1 MYYKNMQYGRIMGI
15 DYGKVRIGIALTD
28 LLKTIASPYEV
39 YKSVSLQKDVEYFV
53 KLVKEKEVEKIVL
66 GLPLNMDGSEG
77 ERAKRTRIFG
87 EMLEKACSVPV
98 VYQDERLSSVEA
110 ENYLLDGD
118 VRRDKRKNLIDKVAA
133 TIILEDYLRTI
144 CK

>member
-1 MYYKNMQYGRIMGI
+1 MQYGRIMGI

-28 LLKTIASPYEV
+28 LLKTIASPYDV

-133 TIILEDYLRTI
+133 TIILEDYLRAN

>member
-1 MYYKNMQYGRIMGI
+1 MQYGRIMGI

-53 KLVKEKEVEKIVL
+53 KLVKEKEVEKIVI

-87 EMLEKACSVPV
+87 EMLEKACSVPI

-133 TIILEDYLRTI
+133 TIILEDYLRAN

>member
-1 MYYKNMQYGRIMGI
+1 MQYGRIMGI

-28 LLKTIASPYEV
+28 LLKTIASPYDV

>member
-1 MYYKNMQYGRIMGI
+1 MQYGRIMGI

-87 EMLEKACSVPV
+87 EMLEKACSAPV

-133 TIILEDYLRTI
+133 TIILEDYLRAN

>member
-1 MYYKNMQYGRIMGI
+1 MQYGRIMGI

-87 EMLEKACSVPV
+87 EMLEKACSVPI

>member
-1 MYYKNMQYGRIMGI
+1 MQYGRIMGI

-133 TIILEDYLRTI
+133 TIILEDYLITI

>member
-1 MYYKNMQYGRIMGI
+1 MQYGRIMGI

-87 EMLEKACSVPV
+87 EMLEKACSVPI

-133 TIILEDYLRTI
+133 TIILEDYLRAN

>member
-1 MYYKNMQYGRIMGI
+1 MQYGRIMGI

-28 LLKTIASPYEV
+28 LLKIIASPYEV

-118 VRRDKRKNLIDKVAA
+118 VRRDKCKNLIDKVAA

>member
-1 MYYKNMQYGRIMGI
+1 MQYGRIMGI
-15 DYGKVRIGIALTD
+15 DYGRVRIGIALTD

-39 YKSVSLQKDVEYFV
+39 YKSVSRKKDIEYFV
-53 KLVKEKEVEKIVL
+53 KLIKEKEVDKVVL

-77 ERAKRTRIFG
+77 ERALKTRAFG
-87 EMLEKACSVPV
+87 DELEKASNVPV

-118 VRRDKRKNLIDKVAA
+118 LRRDKRKNLIDKVSA
-133 TIILEDYLRTI
+133 TIILEDYLRSI
-144 CK
+144 AK

>member
-28 LLKTIASPYEV
+28 LLKIVASPYQV
-39 YKSVSLQKDVEYFV
+39 YKSVSRNADIEYLK
-53 KLVKEKEVEKIVL
+53 KLVIEQQVEKIVM

-77 ERAKRTRIFG
+77 ERAIKTRIFG
-87 EMLEKACSVPV
+87 DMLEKATNVPV

-110 ENYLLDGD
+110 ENYLLSGD
-118 VRRDKRKNLIDKVAA
+118 VKREKRKNLIDKVAA
-133 TIILEDYLRTI
+133 CIILEDYLKTY

>member
-1 MYYKNMQYGRIMGI
+1 MQYGRIMGI
-15 DYGKVRIGIALTD
+15 DYGRVRIGIALTD

-39 YKSVSLQKDVEYFV
+39 YKSVSRKKDIEYFV
-53 KLVKEKEVEKIVL
+53 KLIKEKEVDKIVL

-77 ERAKRTRIFG
+77 ERALKTRAFG
-87 EMLEKACSVPV
+87 DELEKASNVPV

-118 VRRDKRKNLIDKVAA
+118 LRRDKRKNLIDKVSAS
-133 TIILEDYLRTI
+133 IILEDYLRSI
-144 CK
+144 AK

>member
-1 MYYKNMQYGRIMGI
+1 MQYGRIMGL

>member
-1 MYYKNMQYGRIMGI
+1 MQYGRIMGI

-66 GLPLNMDGSEG
+66 GLPLNMDDSEG

-87 EMLEKACSVPV
+87 EMLEKACGVPV

>member
-1 MYYKNMQYGRIMGI
+1 MQYGRIMGI

-28 LLKTIASPYEV
+28 LLTTIASPYEV

>member
-1 MYYKNMQYGRIMGI
+1 MQYGRIMGI
-15 DYGKVRIGIALTD
+15 DYGRVRIGIALTD

-39 YKSVSLQKDVEYFV
+39 YKSVSRKKDIEYFV
-53 KLVKEKEVEKIVL
+53 KLIKEKEVDKIVL

-77 ERAKRTRIFG
+77 ERALKTRAFG
-87 EMLEKACSVPV
+87 DELEKASNVPV

-118 VRRDKRKNLIDKVAA
+118 LRRDKRKNLIDKVSAS
-133 TIILEDYLRTI
+133 IILENYLRSI
-144 CK
+144 AK

>member
-1 MYYKNMQYGRIMGI
+1 MQYGRIMGI

-66 GLPLNMDGSEG
+66 GLPLNMDGSQG

-87 EMLEKACSVPV
+87 EMLERACSVPV

>member
-1 MYYKNMQYGRIMGI
+1 MQYGRIMGI

-28 LLKTIASPYEV
+28 LLKTIASPYED

>member
-1 MYYKNMQYGRIMGI
+1 MGI

-28 LLKTIASPYEV
+28 LLKTIASPQKV
-39 YKSVSLQKDVEYFV
+39 QKSVCLQKDVEYFV

-133 TIILEDYLRTI
+133 TIILEDYLRSI
-144 CK
+144 CKQEFL

>member
-1 MYYKNMQYGRIMGI
+1 MQYGRIMGI

-110 ENYLLDGD
+110 ENYLLVGD

>member
-1 MYYKNMQYGRIMGI
+1 MQYGRIMGI
-15 DYGKVRIGIALTD
+15 DYGRVRIGIALTD

-39 YKSVSLQKDVEYFV
+39 YKSVSRKKDIEYFV
-53 KLVKEKEVEKIVL
+53 KLIKEKEVDKVVL

-77 ERAKRTRIFG
+77 ERALKTRAFG
-87 EMLEKACSVPV
+87 DELEKASNVPV

-118 VRRDKRKNLIDKVAA
+118 LRRDKRKNLIDKVSAS
-133 TIILEDYLRTI
+133 IILEDYLRSI
-144 CK
+144 AK

>member
-1 MYYKNMQYGRIMGI
+1 MQYGRIMGI

-53 KLVKEKEVEKIVL
+53 KLVKENEVEKIVL

-133 TIILEDYLRTI
+133 TIILEDYLITI

>member
-1 MYYKNMQYGRIMGI
+1 MQYGRIMGI
-15 DYGKVRIGIALTD
+15 DYGRVRIGIALTD

-39 YKSVSLQKDVEYFV
+39 YKSVSRKADIDYFV
-53 KLVKEKEVEKIVL
+53 RLIKEKEVEKIVL

-77 ERAKRTRIFG
+77 ERAHKTRAFG
-87 EMLEKACSVPV
+87 EELEKTSKIPV

-118 VRRDKRKNLIDKVAA
+118 VRRDKRKNLIDKVSAC
-133 TIILEDYLRTI
+133 IILEDYLRSVA
-144 CK
+144 K

>member
-1 MYYKNMQYGRIMGI
+1 MQYGRLMGI

>member
-1 MYYKNMQYGRIMGI
+1 MQYGRIMGI
-15 DYGKVRIGIALTD
+15 DYGRVRIGIALTD

-39 YKSVSLQKDVEYFV
+39 YKSVSRKKDIEYFV
-53 KLVKEKEVEKIVL
+53 RLIKEKEVDKVVL

-77 ERAKRTRIFG
+77 ERALKTRAFG
-87 EMLEKACSVPV
+87 DELEKASNVPV

-118 VRRDKRKNLIDKVAA
+118 LRRDKRKNLIDKVSAS
-133 TIILEDYLRTI
+133 IILEDYLRTI

>member
-1 MYYKNMQYGRIMGI
+1 MQYGRIMGI

-87 EMLEKACSVPV
+87 EMLEKACSVTV

>member
-1 MYYKNMQYGRIMGI
+1 MGI

-28 LLKTIASPYEV
+28 LLKIIASPYEV

-118 VRRDKRKNLIDKVAA
+118 VRRDKCKNLIDKVAA